1 MRMSPMR
8 MLMMAYFLSNVGNI
22 GNPYNYDKKL
32 NIDWEKEDHKIK
44 LNKKQLKKLK
54 MKYNS
59 KGILVKE

>member
-1 MRMSPMR
+1 MKMTATK
-8 MLMMAYFLSNVGNI
+8 MLMTDYFLPNVVSL
-22 GNPYNYDKKL
+22 YNFDKKL
-32 NIDWEKEDHKIK
+32 NIDWEKEDNKIK